1 MKIKNIL
8 SERHRKNASG
18 EVRWHVSYIIRV
30 IRNAT
35 YTGRVVYNKSRSNNY
50 LEQKRINNLDM
61 STYEYAEGNFP
72 AIIPIEVWEKAQE
85 IRESRTKPTLV
96 SKKGWRI
103 SHRDSADVWVNLLRC
118 SCGSS
123 FRKNRWHVK
132 KDGQWSYGYECYNQL
147 TNGKKA
153 TRVAMGLDGTGFCD
167 IKMIAAWK
175 LDLMAKE
182 LFSTIW
188 TDRKEA
194 IESVIDLIE
203 RYYKDEDGRTKES
216 ISYVRRKIETVR
228 RRIEGLIAMRADGEI
243 SKEEYQLARNE
254 LDKEIAKLTKEETDS
269 EEGNRFIQ
277 KLNIKS
283 IRTALQ
289 ELTNNEQSG
298 ISHELIKRFVFRV
311 TPTSD
316 TSFDWF
322 IKLGG
327 VRNIRTSYNVEG
339 RQKSRKI
346 SLEGIEEIPHTYK
359 TAGQMLDFS
368 KKVHFPLR
376 LPSLKSNLTETE

>member
-1 MKIKNIL
+1 M
-8 SERHRKNASG
+8 
-18 EVRWHVSYIIRV
+18 
-30 IRNAT
+30 
-35 YTGRVVYNKSRSNNY
+35 
-50 LEQKRINNLDM
+50 
-61 STYEYAEGNFP
+61 
-72 AIIPIEVWEKAQE
+72 
-85 IRESRTKPTLV
+85 
-96 SKKGWRI
+96 
-103 SHRDSADVWVNLLRC
+103 
-118 SCGSS
+118 
-123 FRKNRWHVK
+123 
-132 KDGQWSYGYECYNQL
+132 
-147 TNGKKA
+147 
-153 TRVAMGLDGTGFCD
+153 
-167 IKMIAAWK
+167 
-175 LDLMAKE
+175 
-182 LFSTIW
+182 
-188 TDRKEA
+188 
-194 IESVIDLIE
+194 
-203 RYYKDEDGRTKES
+203 
-216 ISYVRRKIETVR
+216 
-228 RRIEGLIAMRADGEI
+228 
-243 SKEEYQLARNE
+243 
-254 LDKEIAKLTKEETDS
+254 DKEIAKLTKEETDS

-289 ELTNNEQSG
+289 ELTDNEQSG

-376 LPSLKSNLTETE
+376 LPSQVGRSFEILLFEFDIGHEEANAYRKEHSMYVRRSQWDDLHVRVLMETD